1 MRFWSLLCLLFGV
14 HPSTNGMVSSKAQ
27 GSSPRKLCTNLAN
40 ELQGPPPGTELSIK
54 KLECERTKAGNI
66 HIETTRES
74 YQPSNFGMLP
84 NKKHEYTLRS
94 SNKTMGNPLSMKLL
108 RGKSSKMWE
117 PQFSHGKKDM
127 GVSNMGKSSNYMD
140 LNGSKCCFFP
150 SHVWWLYYPLVN

>member
-108 RGKSSKMWE
+108 RGNHPKCGNLNF
-117 PQFSHGKKDM
+117 P
-127 GVSNMGKSSNYMD
+127 MGKRTWEYQTWEN
-140 LNGSKCCFFP
+140 
-150 SHVWWLYYPLVN
+150 HRITWI